1 MPTFDITLNVNVPGL
16 GNRNVVQAG
25 LVATT
30 MEAAIVA
37 AKANVVISTLIATQT
52 ATTP

>member
-25 LVATT
+25 LTAATI
-30 MEAAIVA
+30 ELAIAA
-37 AKANVVISTLIATQT
+37 AKANVVITTLIATQI
-52 ATTP
+52 TP